1 MTPYEAHKEQEYL
14 KRTGEYDRRKREE
27 AEGERRRDNRL
38 RGVYGEDYPGQ
49 YSR

>member
-1 MTPYEAHKEQEYL
+1 MTPYEAHKEREYL

-27 AEGERRRDNRL
+27 ANEEHRTDERL
-38 RGVYGEDYPGQ
+38 RKVYGEDYPGQ